1 MTLYA
6 GIDCGTQSTKVV
18 IVDSE
23 SAQILGEGSAPH
35 PLISEAS
42 GRREQHASWWTD
54 ALEIAFHQA
63 INNAGIEGKEIAA
76 VAVSGQQHGFVPLD
90 SQGHVIA
97 PVKLWCDTE
106 TAAENQNIVD
116 ALGGTEGAL
125 SQLGLMPQTGYT
137 ISKILWLKT
146 HHPELWEQLD
156 TVLLPHDYLN
166 FWLTGVRIAE
176 FGDASGTGL
185 LNIRTREWDT
195 HTINL
200 IDDSGRLQRALPP
213 LVTAETC
220 IGTVLPEIACRLG
233 ISSQTKVATGGGD
246 NMMAAIG
253 TGNIVPGIITMSLG
267 TSGTLFT
274 YSKTPVVANSEMIAG
289 FCSST
294 NGWLPLI
301 CTMNVTSATTAVQK
315 FLNLDLKSF
324 NQALEQTEPGAN
336 GLKMLPFFNGER
348 VPQLPQAKAS
358 IHNIDS
364 SNLNA
369 QNLSLAVV
377 ESATYGLRFG
387 IDLFRKQGIHAHEIR
402 LTGGGAKSAK
412 WRQIVANIM
421 NVPVICVTNSEAAAL
436 GAAIQAIWCDTL
448 TEHDDK
454 TALLEK
460 ICRQFVHLDEST
472 LVIPDNQNVSCY
484 EGLYQDYLSLL
495 QTEYP
500 EVAIWQTQ
508 WTFKRMN
515 FYISLGLKNHLGL

>member
-6 GIDCGTQSTKVV
+6 GIDCGTQSTKIV
-18 IVDSE
+18 IIDSE

-42 GRREQHASWWTD
+42 GRREQHASWWTN
-54 ALEIAFHQA
+54 ALESAFHQA
-63 INNAGIEGKEIAA
+63 INNAGIDGKLIAA
-76 VAVSGQQHGFVPLD
+76 ISVSGQQHGFVPLD
-90 SQGHVIA
+90 KQGQVIA

-106 TAAENQNIVD
+106 TATENHTIID
-116 ALGGTEGAL
+116 ALGGVQGSLA
-125 SQLGLMPQTGYT
+125 QLGLMPQTGYT
-137 ISKILWLKT
+137 ISKILWLKN
-146 HHPELWEQLD
+146 HHPELWARLD
-156 TVLLPHDYLN
+156 TVLLPHNYLN
-166 FWLTGVRIAE
+166 FWLTGVRVAE

-185 LNIRTREWDT
+185 LNIRSREWDL

-200 IDDSGRLQRALPP
+200 IDDSGRLQQALPP
-213 LVTAETC
+213 LITAETC
-220 IGTVLPEIACRLG
+220 IGTVLPEIANRLG
-233 ISSQTKVATGGGD
+233 ISSQTKVASGGGD

-253 TGNIVPGIITMSLG
+253 TGNIKPGIITMSLG

-274 YSKTPVVANSEMIAG
+274 YSDSPIVADSEMIAG

-301 CTMNVTSATTAVQK
+301 CTMNVTSATTTIQN
-315 FLNLDLKSF
+315 FLNLDLNGF
-324 NQALEQTEPGAN
+324 NHALEQTAPGAN
-336 GLKMLPFFNGER
+336 GLKILPFFNGER

-358 IHNIDS
+358 IHNIDG

-369 QNLSLAVV
+369 YNLSLAVV

-387 IDLFRKQGIHAHEIR
+387 IDLFRKQGIQANEIR

-421 NVPVICVTNSEAAAL
+421 NSPVICVTNSEAAAL

-448 TEHDDK
+448 TEQDDK
-454 TALLEK
+454 TELLAQ
-460 ICRQFVHLDEST
+460 ICQRFVHLDQST
-472 LVIPDNQNVSCY
+472 LVEPDHTNVSCY
-484 EGLYQDYLSLL
+484 ETLYQDYLSLL

-500 EVAIWQTQ
+500 EV
-508 WTFKRMN
+508 MV
-515 FYISLGLKNHLGL
+515 

>member
-23 SAQILGEGSAPH
+23 SAQILGEGFASH

-54 ALEIAFHQA
+54 ALESAFCQA
-63 INNAGIEGKEIAA
+63 INNAEIDGKQIAA
-76 VAVSGQQHGFVPLD
+76 ISVSGQQHGFVPLD
-90 SQGHVIA
+90 QQGHVIA

-106 TAAENQNIVD
+106 TAVENQMIID
-116 ALGGTEGAL
+116 ALGGTQGAL
-125 SQLGLMPQTGYT
+125 AQLGLMPQTGYT

-166 FWLTGVRIAE
+166 FWLTGVRVAE
-176 FGDASGTGL
+176 YGDASGTGL
-185 LNIRTREWDT
+185 LNIRSREWDL

-200 IDDSGRLQRALPP
+200 IDDSGRLQHALPR

-220 IGTVLPEIACRLG
+220 IGTVLPDIADRLG
-233 ISSQTKVATGGGD
+233 ISHQTKVASGGGD

-253 TGNIVPGIITMSLG
+253 TGNIKPGIITMSLG

-274 YSKTPVVANSEMIAG
+274 YSDTPIIADSEMIAG

-301 CTMNVTSATTAVQK
+301 CTMNVTSATTTIQN
-315 FLNLDLKSF
+315 FLNLDLNGF
-324 NQALEQTEPGAN
+324 NHALEQTAPGAN
-336 GLKMLPFFNGER
+336 GLKILPFFNGER

-364 SNLNA
+364 NNLNA
-369 QNLSLAVV
+369 HNLSLAVV

-387 IDLFRKQGIHAHEIR
+387 IDLFRKQGIQANEIR

-421 NVPVICVTNSEAAAL
+421 NSPVICVTNSEAAAL

-448 TEHDDK
+448 TEQDDK
-454 TALLEK
+454 TELLAQ
-460 ICRQFVHLDEST
+460 ICQRFVHLDEST
-472 LVIPDNQNVSCY
+472 LVKPDHTHVSSY
-484 EGLYQDYLSLL
+484 EALYQDYLSLL

-500 EVAIWQTQ
+500 EVAI
-508 WTFKRMN
+508 
-515 FYISLGLKNHLGL
+515 